1 MELLYRLETQIVFL
15 FQNHFLQE
23 GQILAF
29 ALISLVSGA
38 ALGADMTLLP
48 ALFASH
54 LAKRSDG
61 AEIGFGLWNF
71 VSKMTLAFAA
81 VLVLPLLEWFGYQP
95 GLTNAQKGLTALSA
109 GYALLPCLLK
119 ILAIVALVRL
129 PMQGHRK

>member
-1 MELLYRLETQIVFL
+1 MPL
-15 FQNHFLQE
+15 
-23 GQILAF
+23 
-29 ALISLVSGA
+29 
-38 ALGADMTLLP
+38 LGADMTLLP

-54 LAKRSDG
+54 LAQRSNG

>member
-1 MELLYRLETQIVFL
+1 MVLLDPSTLEQACSVQRDERPLRVCGIR
-15 FQNHFLQE
+15 
-23 GQILAF
+23 
-29 ALISLVSGA
+29 
-38 ALGADMTLLP
+38 D
-48 ALFASH
+48 
-54 LAKRSDG
+54 
-61 AEIGFGLWNF
+61 F